1 MYNIPRLMCFKNR
14 DNFTMNGDYYSEK
27 FRYIEIKMYRCD
39 KNSSKVKCKSETE
52 IDEFFKDTTFS
63 LPVMN
68 SYFDYGDFQKIPLG
82 KNDPRL
88 MKGIELDK
96 EGVIKQYIDDRYFLE
111 IDPNRR
117 KKANIYL

>member
-1 MYNIPRLMCFKNR
+1 
-14 DNFTMNGDYYSEK
+14 
-27 FRYIEIKMYRCD
+27 
-39 KNSSKVKCKSETE
+39 
-52 IDEFFKDTTFS
+52 
-63 LPVMN
+63 MN
-68 SYFDYGDFQKIPLG
+68 SYFDYGDFQKIHLG

-88 MKGIELDK
+88 KKGIELDE